1 MHGGVPQGSVLGTLL
16 FFIYIY
22 VKKTNTS
29 FWNSADEQNLKLLT
43 FKQSHVYNT
52 SAFCNPTKF
61 SQVWCC
67 VFRNNFSEKKMCFN
81 YFWFFTIL
89 LVKYHL
95 NLLCDPDNVCLSF
108 MILNV
113 KWNLLIIGQ
122 RWRSTTGEMSNT
134 WWCSS
139 RFCTGSSTISYLHLC
154 EKKQTSHF
162 GIQRMNKTWSYSH
175 LNKATFITL
184 PLSVIPP
191 NFHRYGVL
199 YSGTIYK
206 KIVFNYYWFFTIL
219 LV

>member
-1 MHGGVPQGSVLGTLL
+1 
-16 FFIYIY
+16 
-22 VKKTNTS
+22 
-29 FWNSADEQNLKLLT
+29 
-43 FKQSHVYNT
+43 
-52 SAFCNPTKF
+52 
-61 SQVWCC
+61 
-67 VFRNNFSEKKMCFN
+67 
-81 YFWFFTIL
+81 
-89 LVKYHL
+89 
-95 NLLCDPDNVCLSF
+95 

-199 YSGTIYK
+199 YSGTIIK
-206 KIVFNYYWFFTIL
+206 KLFSIIIDFSLFYWCSTTLIYYVIL
-219 LV
+219 ILFAYRLWI

>member
-1 MHGGVPQGSVLGTLL
+1 MNLNVKLNLLIIGQRWRSTPEEMSNTWWCSSRFCTGSSTISYLHLCE
-16 FFIYIY
+16 
-22 VKKTNTS
+22 KTNKP

-95 NLLCDPDNVCLSF
+95 NLLCDLDNVCLSF

-139 RFCTGSSTISYLHLC
+139 RFCTGTSTISYLHLC
-154 EKKQTSHF
+154 EK
-162 GIQRMNKTWSYSH
+162 NKH
-175 LNKATFITL
+175 
-184 PLSVIPP
+184 
-191 NFHRYGVL
+191 
-199 YSGTIYK
+199 
-206 KIVFNYYWFFTIL
+206 TIL
-219 LV
+219 EFSGWTKLEDTHI